1 MGYAILMVEDEEG
14 LLVTVGDRLV
24 AEGYAFESAKNG
36 NEGLAKALDGA
47 HDLVILDVMLPGK
60 DGFAVCRELRERGSM
75 IPVLML
81 TARSQLED
89 KVAGLRLGADDYLC
103 KPFEMPELLARIE
116 ALLRRAEASHHALDT
131 APRSKGPAGDLV
143 VDLKRGIV
151 VHQGAESALSA
162 QEIKLLDYL
171 YRHPDAIISREELLH
186 SVWGYDPD
194 ITTRTIDVHVARLK
208 QKLGDVND
216 VQRYIHTIRGI
227 GYKFTP
233 PD

>member
-14 LLVTVGDRLV
+14 LLLTVGDRLV
-24 AEGYAFESAKNG
+24 AEGYSFESAKNG
-36 NEGLAKALDGA
+36 PEGLAKALEGA
-47 HDLVILDVMLPGK
+47 HDLMILDVMLPGK
-60 DGFAVCRELRERGSM
+60 DGFSVCRELREHGST

-89 KVAGLRLGADDYLC
+89 RVAGLRLGADDYLC

-116 ALLRRAEASHHALDT
+116 ALLRRAEASRRALDT
-131 APRSKGPAGDLV
+131 APRARGSAGDLV

-151 VHQGAESALSA
+151 VFKGTESALSA

-194 ITTRTIDVHVARLK
+194 ITTRTIDVHVARLR

-233 PD
+233 PS